1 MRLFLLLA
9 MMLPSCVFA
18 PPFYWSEA
26 IHARVIDAETGQ
38 PIEGVVVVADWKLY
52 GGGIGH
58 GGHHRALFVEETLT
72 DANGE
77 FAFGKWGPRRR
88 PAYAVLDTAPRLLLF
103 KRGYQHRFLSN
114 AADSNAAVRRSD
126 WTASTVQL
134 QRFVGT
140 GAERVDALR
149 TVLSLSELQPRLLNE
164 IDKESEFYRRIAPA
178 FFDHVRH
185 LATDSEVHP

>member
-1 MRLFLLLA
+1 
-9 MMLPSCVFA
+9 
-18 PPFYWSEA
+18 
-26 IHARVIDAETGQ
+26 
-38 PIEGVVVVADWKLY
+38 
-52 GGGIGH
+52 
-58 GGHHRALFVEETLT
+58 
-72 DANGE
+72 
-77 FAFGKWGPRRR
+77 
-88 PAYAVLDTAPRLLLF
+88 LLLF

-114 AADSNAAVRRSD
+114 EADSNAAVRRSD

-164 IDKESEFYRRIAPA
+164 IDKESELYRRIAPA